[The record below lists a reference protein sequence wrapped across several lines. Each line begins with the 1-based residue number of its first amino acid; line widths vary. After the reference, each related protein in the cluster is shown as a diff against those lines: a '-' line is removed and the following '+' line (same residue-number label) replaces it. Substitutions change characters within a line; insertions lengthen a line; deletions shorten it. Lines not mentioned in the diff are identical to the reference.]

1 MLLALL
7 VFVLRSA
14 CPFAL
19 WIFFVVAAYRDDEM
33 GSTPFGDAAGRLYDH
48 QGYHGGFGGGHGHGH
63 GAYGLGQPGRA
74 SEPSVLLD
82 DGETEG
88 MDAAAAAMEIPKK
101 NCGGGGGGD
110 RDEKA
115 AMALKSHSEAE
126 RRRRER
132 INAHLATLR
141 TMVPCTDKMDKAA
154 LLAEVVSHVKKL
166 KSAAARVGRCSPV
179 PSGADEVSVE
189 AAQEASGGGNGTPLL
204 LRATLSCDDR
214 ADLFM
219 DVKRALQP
227 LGLGVVGSEVTTLGG
242 RVRLTFLVPCGSRD
256 AAAAMASVREALQS
270 VLDKASSGFDF
281 APRASLLSKRRKVS
295 TFESSS
301 SSS

>member
-1 MLLALL
+1 MLLAFSVPIL
-7 VFVLRSA
+7 VQSA
-14 CPFAL
+14 CPFVL
-19 WIFFVVAAYRDDEM
+19 WIAFVVPAFRDDM
-33 GSTPFGDAAGRLYDH
+33 GSAPFGDAAGRLYDYP
-48 QGYHGGFGGGHGHGH
+48 GYHS
-63 GAYGLGQPGRA
+63 GLGAGNDLGHHGLLSQPGPA
-74 SEPSVLLD
+74 SKSSVLLH
-82 DGETEG
+82 GETEG
-88 MDAAAAAMEIPKK
+88 MDAAAAMEMPKT

-141 TMVPCTDKMDKAA
+141 TMVPCNDKMDKAA
-154 LLAEVVSHVKKL
+154 LLAEVVSHVKKM
-166 KSAAARVGRCSPV
+166 KSTAARVGRCSPV
-179 PSGADEVSVE
+179 PSGVDEVAVE
-189 AAQEASGGGNGTPLL
+189 AQETSSSDGSSHL
-204 LRATLSCDDR
+204 LRASLSCDDR

-227 LGLGVVGSEVTTLGG
+227 LGLAVVGSDVTTLGG
-242 RVRLTFLVPCGSRD
+242 RVRFTFLVSCVSRE
-256 AAAAMASVREALQS
+256 AAAMAMVVRQALQS
-270 VLDKASSGFDF
+270 VLNKANSGDDF
-281 APRASLLSKRRKVS
+281 APRSSLLSKRRKVP